1 MDPRFHSLTPSNLSL
16 HPFSPFQ
23 PTQELDAPTPKLMT
37 ERSRIMRIAA
47 GSGRP
52 PGEVMDLIDEYQRM
66 RGLIVG
72 GPKGQGGLMKA
83 LGAMGGPGGGKGGMP
98 NPAALAQMQAQMG
111 RMLPPGMLQQMG
123 GAGALQGLMKSLEGM
138 K

>member
-1 MDPRFHSLTPSNLSL
+1 V
-16 HPFSPFQ
+16 
-23 PTQELDAPTPKLMT
+23 QELV
-37 ERSRIMRIAA
+37 E
-47 GSGRP
+47 
-52 PGEVMDLIDEYQRM
+52 EYQRM
-66 RGLIVG
+66 RALIVGTG

-83 LGAMGGPGGGKGGMP
+83 LGALGGGPGGGGLGGGRGGGMP

-123 GAGALQGLMKSLEGM
+123 GAGGLQGLLKSMEGM

>member
-1 MDPRFHSLTPSNLSL
+1 M
-16 HPFSPFQ
+16 
-23 PTQELDAPTPKLMT
+23 A

-52 PGEVMDLIDEYQRM
+52 PGEVLDLVEEYQRM
-66 RGLIVG
+66 RALIVG

-83 LGAMGGPGGGKGGMP
+83 LGALGGGGGGGGGGLGGGGRGGMP

-111 RMLPPGMLQQMG
+111 RLLPPGMLQQMG
-123 GAGALQGLMKSLEGM
+123 GPGALQGLLKSMEGM